1 MRRLLTFFTTA
12 VLVLMSLGIGL
23 FTADLPFWRRAIDL
37 PLAPGETYLP
47 TVTFDSHAQLGLSS
61 VDPARITLD
70 VGALEAASE
79 RARAAGAR
87 ALLVTHEITPQLE
100 RYYVEPQA
108 SGSFP
113 AQPADFLA
121 RPLASMAVGVA
132 IAEGSIESLDT
143 PVSTWLPEWQGE
155 ARGKITLR
163 QLLNETSGLETGVD
177 AAQVLGSRPFEDLS
191 GLARFA
197 MARGVRL
204 LLGNDFE
211 STALAFQL
219 EHEPGGFFNVS
230 PVNTQLAALIVERA
244 TGIEYERFLGAHI
257 LRNGTVG
264 RVEIQM
270 DRRSGMPAAHCCLL
284 ASAKA
289 VALIVDRLADS
300 GWVEEMKKGSRAN
313 PEFGLQMERL
323 ANVSPVVWQLGHQK
337 GGAVWFVPD
346 ANLRVVVLAPRG
358 VATPIS
364 IIEPLLATLRK

>member
-1 MRRLLTFFTTA
+1 
-12 VLVLMSLGIGL
+12 LGIGL

-47 TVTFDSHAQLGLSS
+47 TVTFDSHLQSGLSS
-61 VDPARITLD
+61 VDPARVTLD
-70 VGALEAASE
+70 AGALEAASE
-79 RARAAGAR
+79 RARAAGAH
-87 ALLVTHEITPQLE
+87 ALLVTHEIRPQLE
-100 RYYVEPQA
+100 RYYTGP
-108 SGSFP
+108 STSKDFP
-113 AQPADFLA
+113 LQPADFLA

-132 IAEGSIESLDT
+132 IAQGNIKSLDT

-155 ARGKITLR
+155 PRGKITLR

-177 AAQVLGSRPFEDLS
+177 AAQVLGSRPFEDIA
-191 GLARFA
+191 GLTRFA
-197 MARGVRL
+197 TARGVRL

-244 TGIEYERFLGAHI
+244 TGIEYERYLGAHI
-257 LRNGTVG
+257 LHNGGVG
-264 RVEIQM
+264 RVELQM

-289 VALIVDRLADS
+289 VALIVDRLAVNMFLNRMGSNTRSSDS
-300 GWVEEMKKGSRAN
+300 SWVEEMQKGSRAN

-323 ANVSPVVWQLGHQK
+323 VNVSPLVWQLGHQK

-346 ANLRVVVLAPRG
+346 ANLRVVVLAPRE
-358 VATPIS
+358 VATPVS